1 MIVLCHGNTYK
12 EITCDNCK
20 AILGYTKK
28 DIDTRVSKATIGN
41 TVVRKTY
48 ESYIACPECKCKIT
62 VDIKQED
69 C

>member
-1 MIVLCHGNTYK
+1 MIVLYHGNTYK

-20 AILGYTKK
+20 AILGYTEK

-41 TVVRKTY
+41 TVVSKTY
-48 ESYIACPECKCKIT
+48 ESYVVCPECKRKIT
-62 VDIKQED
+62 VNITQED

>member
-1 MIVLCHGNTYK
+1 MIVLYHGNTYK

-28 DIDTRVSKATIGN
+28 DIDTRVSKAMVGN
-41 TVVRKTY
+41 TVVSKTY
-48 ESYIACPECKCKIT
+48 TSYVACPECKCKIT
-62 VDIKQED
+62 VNIIQEG